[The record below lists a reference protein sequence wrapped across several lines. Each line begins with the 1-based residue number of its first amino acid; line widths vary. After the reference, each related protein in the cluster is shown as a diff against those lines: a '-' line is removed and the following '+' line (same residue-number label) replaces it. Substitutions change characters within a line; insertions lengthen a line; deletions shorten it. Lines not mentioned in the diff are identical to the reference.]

1 MRHGSQYRVMHV
13 CRSLGGVSGF
23 SEQADSSAGA
33 RLQPPSS
40 YKVTFSKYLKKAV
53 NYEE

>member
-1 MRHGSQYRVMHV
+1 MHV
-13 CRSLGGVSGF
+13 GWSLGGVSGF

-53 NYEE
+53 CYEE